1 MFDSK
6 SDARKVPQDI
16 NDKIVELLNAGMSQ
30 EAIVNEL
37 RVSIY
42 TVRTVIRNNNM
53 QKAAWRVRKEHKR
66 QQILDLYAEG
76 RSYHDIK
83 EIAQVELTTIHNA
96 LKSENLF
103 YTKKEMAERVLAL
116 YNQGVP
122 TTSVAKEL
130 RVSYKRVCNIVEDAG
145 LSADTHL
152 YKRAAMPANSQSKEN
167 VISLYKNG
175 MSIDEI
181 SDITGLSIYQIK
193 RDIALA

>member
-145 LSADTHL
+145 LSAATHL
-152 YKRAAMPANSQSKEN
+152 FKRATMPANSQSKEN